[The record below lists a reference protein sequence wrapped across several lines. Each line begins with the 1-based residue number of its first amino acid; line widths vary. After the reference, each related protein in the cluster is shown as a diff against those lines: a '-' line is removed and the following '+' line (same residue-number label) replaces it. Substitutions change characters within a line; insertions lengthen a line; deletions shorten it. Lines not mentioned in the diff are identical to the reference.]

1 MITMGIGLVA
11 GVFNWLALY
20 KPAFWILIYAIVY
33 GALGI
38 LHGDNHARPIYR
50 GDSEFTVALLMP
62 VAWHIGGLAG
72 CL

>member
-33 GALGI
+33 GALGL

-50 GDSEFTVALLMP
+50 GGSEFTVALLMP